1 MNKDCYQKAVRLLT
15 KKEYSRPK
23 LEEKLIASGYSS
35 EDSKLAVDK
44 LHSLGLIKEDWYI
57 ETKIKNMMRKG
68 YSKMHIQQ
76 RLSYESLEVELET
89 INTVFTQYNQDESST
104 IQNLLDKKAQR
115 FQSNWDEIDHEEQLK
130 IKAKLIRA
138 ITAKGYS
145 LNDGISAVDSYFHS
159 K

>member
-23 LEEKLIASGYSS
+23 LEEKLITSGFTSD
-35 EDSKLAVDK
+35 DSQLVVSK
-44 LHSLGLIKEDWYI
+44 LHSLGLLKEDWYI

-68 YSKMHIQQ
+68 YSKLHIQQ

-89 INTVFTQYNQDESST
+89 INTVFDQYNQDESST
-104 IQNLLDKKAQR
+104 IQSILDKKAQR
-115 FQSNWDEIDHEEQLK
+115 FHSNWDRLEHDEQLK

-138 ITAKGYS
+138 LTAKGYS

>member
-1 MNKDCYQKAVRLLT
+1 MNKDCYQKAIKLLT

-23 LEEKLIASGYSS
+23 LEEKLVASGFSS

-68 YSKMHIQQ
+68 YSKIHIQQ
-76 RLSYESLEVELET
+76 RLSYESLNVKLET
-89 INTVFTQYNQDESST
+89 IDSVFAQFNQNESST

-115 FQSNWDEIDHEEQLK
+115 FQSNWSEIEHEQQLK

-145 LNDGISAVDSYFHS
+145 LSDGISAVDSYFHL